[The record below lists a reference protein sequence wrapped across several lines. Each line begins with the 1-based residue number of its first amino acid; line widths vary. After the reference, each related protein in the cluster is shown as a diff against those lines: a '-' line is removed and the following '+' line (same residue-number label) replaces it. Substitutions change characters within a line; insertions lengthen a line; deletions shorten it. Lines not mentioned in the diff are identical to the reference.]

1 MSDSPLLKGY
11 EEIKKPKVDK
21 IAKMKARCYQA
32 LMKDFFFN
40 RQFNFKFCK
49 KKILCNESNYKF
61 KNKFKPTDK
70 KFKNILLIEN
80 WKK

>member
-40 RQFNFKFCK
+40 R
-49 KKILCNESNYKF
+49 
-61 KNKFKPTDK
+61 
-70 KFKNILLIEN
+70 
-80 WKK
+80 